1 MSNSVPV
8 IRCTEARHSIL
19 EYAHF
24 NVICVRCLRCDQV
37 NLNSHNGNN
46 YGSSYLH
53 TAHMQLD
60 PTSDTQE
67 IQTNT
72 KAIVAKTL
80 SSCVFESV

>member
-1 MSNSVPV
+1 MPYSVPV
-8 IRCTEARHSIL
+8 IRCTEARHSTL

-24 NVICVRCLRCDQV
+24 NVICVRCLRFDQV
-37 NLNSHNGNN
+37 NLNSHKGNN

-53 TAHMQLD
+53 PAHMQLD
-60 PTSDTQE
+60 PQSDTQE

-72 KAIVAKTL
+72 KAILAKTL